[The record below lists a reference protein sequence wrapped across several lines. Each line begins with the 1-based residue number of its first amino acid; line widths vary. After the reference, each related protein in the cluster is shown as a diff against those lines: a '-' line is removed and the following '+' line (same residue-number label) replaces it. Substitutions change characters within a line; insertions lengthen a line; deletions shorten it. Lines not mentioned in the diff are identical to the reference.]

1 MNIEFNLQKIIRPN
15 VLNMKAYS
23 SARDEFKEFGA
34 DKVFIDANEN
44 PYGNGLNR
52 YPDPQQ
58 GKVKEKLADIKGVA
72 VDNIL
77 LGNGSDEVLDLI
89 FRAFCNP
96 GQDNVIIL
104 PPTYGMY
111 KVLANLN
118 DIEIREVLLDPN
130 CQPNTSLILESVDQH
145 TKLIFICSPNIPT
158 GNSINKAYIRKILES
173 FDGIVVMDEA
183 YIDFCKNESWIDR
196 LDHYPN
202 LIVTQ
207 TFSKALGSAAIR
219 LGVCY
224 ASNEIIEVLNKIKP
238 PYNINELTQEAAL
251 DKLQNISLTYKK
263 IDEIN
268 KSKELFIKYLN
279 NNEKVKKVFPTDA
292 NFVLAKV
299 DNANLRYN
307 QLVEKGVVVRNR
319 TNEPLCENCL
329 RFTIGTKEEME
340 KLMDIFNNLD

>member
-1 MNIEFNLQKIIRPN
+1 M
-15 VLNMKAYS
+15 
-23 SARDEFKEFGA
+23 
-34 DKVFIDANEN
+34 
-44 PYGNGLNR
+44 
-52 YPDPQQ
+52 
-58 GKVKEKLADIKGVA
+58 
-72 VDNIL
+72 
-77 LGNGSDEVLDLI
+77 
-89 FRAFCNP
+89 
-96 GQDNVIIL
+96 
-104 PPTYGMY
+104 
-111 KVLANLN
+111 
-118 DIEIREVLLDPN
+118 
-130 CQPNTSLILESVDQH
+130 
-145 TKLIFICSPNIPT
+145 
-158 GNSINKAYIRKILES
+158 
-173 FDGIVVMDEA
+173 
-183 YIDFCKNESWIDR
+183 
-196 LDHYPN
+196 
-202 LIVTQ
+202 
-207 TFSKALGSAAIR
+207 
-219 LGVCY
+219 GVCY